1 MNCLNLVNG
10 TQNNNIK
17 MHKNKNKNGVPTHI
31 QHTKEEW
38 NEQKSG
44 MNTCHGARTVHKI
57 QKYEIPE

>member
-1 MNCLNLVNG
+1 
-10 TQNNNIK
+10 
-17 MHKNKNKNGVPTHI
+17 MHKNKNKNGLPTHI
-31 QHTKEEW
+31 QHRKEEW